1 GEDASVERSNETCMA
16 SSLQQHKLEKL
27 VANLV
32 PAALGGHP
40 SYLHTFLGTYRALAT
55 TQQVLDLLFQ
65 RYGCILPYTYD
76 DSGPLHQLK
85 HHAPTHFLG
94 PSTQAV
100 ESILLSI
107 WWSLNG
113 GDLAGAQGTQ

>member
-1 GEDASVERSNETCMA
+1 MA

-32 PAALGGHP
+32 PAVLGSHP
-40 SYLHTFLGTYRALAT
+40 SYLHSFLGTYRALAT

-76 DSGPLHQLK
+76 DSGSLHQLK
-85 HHAPTHFLG
+85 HYSTSSKPAGETLLDREPATPLLPETAPKPEQRT
-94 PSTQAV
+94 
-100 ESILLSI
+100 LLS
-107 WWSLNG
+107 
-113 GDLAGAQGTQ
+113 

>member
-1 GEDASVERSNETCMA
+1 MA

-85 HHAPTHFLG
+85 HTSSKPAGETLLDREPATPLLPETAPEPEQRT
-94 PSTQAV
+94 V
-100 ESILLSI
+100 LS
-107 WWSLNG
+107 
-113 GDLAGAQGTQ
+113 